1 MLRVD
6 PKKAGSGL
14 MTVASLLLVGVI
26 ILGAIYAFVV
36 FVEQYA
42 IKPSSGAP
50 EFIGFGSSVTGSSP
64 SSGSPSSPASS
75 EATGDH

>member
-1 MLRVD
+1 MLRID

-14 MTVASLLLVGVI
+14 MTVASLLLVGALL
-26 ILGAIYAFVV
+26 LGAIYAFVV

-50 EFIGFGSSVTGSSP
+50 EFIGFGNGVKGNGP
-64 SSGSPSSPASS
+64 SSGPPYPAFSA
-75 EATGDH
+75 ATGDH